1 MRSNSHERP
10 ILSIQNLSVM
20 FSDDVIPLRD
30 INLDL
35 YAGESL
41 VLLGESGAGKSM
53 LCKTLFG
60 FQQISST
67 MTVSGTISGNPTCA
81 MIFQDPSQ
89 FLHPRVSIKRHLLEF
104 LRLQQP
110 EISKT
115 QAFSTM
121 IELLLQVELPASK
134 AFLARKTGELSGGQQ
149 QRVMIALALSQKPQ
163 LLLADEP
170 VTALDT
176 RTKQRILELLQKLQQ
191 ELGLS
196 ILFVTHDLSAAKQI
210 AHRIVVL
217 YAGRILEVFHGQEF
231 FSQPHHPY
239 SRALIDAHPGPEH
252 HHQPLFEIPGS
263 MPLPNESISGC
274 IFAPRCGYAKEIC
287 SKLSPHLEPT
297 DQENLVACHMVTNKD
312 LWERANERS

>member
-1 MRSNSHERP
+1 MKSKSQDRP
-10 ILSIQNLSVM
+10 ILTIDSLSVR
-20 FSDDVIPLRD
+20 FSDDIIPLRD
-30 INLDL
+30 IHLEL

-41 VLLGESGAGKSM
+41 VLLGESGAGKSL

-60 FQQISST
+60 YQQISSA
-67 MTVSGTISGNPTCA
+67 MRVSGTISGTPTCA

-89 FLHPRVSIKRHLLEF
+89 FLHPRVSIKRHFFEF

-110 EISKT
+110 EISKN
-115 QAFSTM
+115 QALNTM
-121 IELLLQVELPASK
+121 VELLLQVELPATTE
-134 AFLARKTGELSGGQQ
+134 FLARKTGELSGGQQ

-163 LLLADEP
+163 LLIADEP

-210 AHRIVVL
+210 AHKIVVL
-217 YAGRILEVFHGQEF
+217 YAGRILEVSNVQDF
-231 FSQPHHPY
+231 FNQPHHPY

-252 HHQPLFEIPGS
+252 HNQPLFEIPGS
-263 MPLPNESISGC
+263 MPLPNESSTGC
-274 IFAPRCGYAKEIC
+274 VFAPRCGYSKGVC
-287 SKLSPHLEPT
+287 SQLKPILELT
-297 DQENLVACHMVTNKD
+297 NQANLVACHMVTNKD
-312 LWERANERS
+312 LWERADDRT